1 MIKKILFLALVAF
14 GLFFTSCSDDDDNN
28 GSSTKNITLNISGL
42 EDLGSD
48 FVYEGWVI
56 VNGTPVSTGTFTDI
70 TSGQNFAID
79 TVQLNAATSFVL
91 TIEPS
96 GETGTAADT
105 PSDTKL
111 VEGDFSGN
119 SATVSIATVG
129 DFTTTTPSGNFFL
142 RSPTDETGG
151 VNNNNDENGI
161 WFGMPGDPPTAGLIL
176 PTLEAGWKYE
186 GWVVVDGTGPLST
199 GTFTAFDVADDN
211 AGATDSFSG
220 TENSGP
226 PIPGEDLL
234 NNEPTG
240 FTFPIDIRGKE
251 VVISI
256 EPSPDNSPNP
266 FLLKPLKGTAGNDI
280 APAVNDLT
288 FDNTSFPT
296 GTVTR

>member
-1 MIKKILFLALVAF
+1 MKGGF
-14 GLFFTSCSDDDDNN
+14 GQT
-28 GSSTKNITLNISGL
+28 
-42 EDLGSD
+42 
-48 FVYEGWVI
+48 
-56 VNGTPVSTGTFTDI
+56 
-70 TSGQNFAID
+70 FAID

-96 GETGTAADT
+96 GETGAAADT

-111 VEGDFSGN
+111 LKGDFSGN
-119 SATVSIATVG
+119 SATVSIMTVG
-129 DFTTTTPSGNFFL
+129 DFTTTTPSGKFFL
-142 RSPTDETGG
+142 RSPTDEATD
-151 VNNNNDENGI
+151 NNGNDENGI
-161 WFGMPGDPPTAGLIL
+161 WFGVPGAPPTVGLIL
-176 PTLEAGWKYE
+176 TTLEAGWKYE
-186 GWVVVDGTGPLST
+186 GWVIDGAGPLST

-226 PIPGEDLL
+226 SIPGEDLL
-234 NNEPTG
+234 NNAPTG
-240 FTFPIDIRGKE
+240 FTFPIDIRGKD

-266 FLLKPLKGTAGNDI
+266 FLLKPLKGTAGNDT

-288 FDNTSFPT
+288 FDDTSFPT

>member
-14 GLFFTSCSDDDDNN
+14 GLFFTSCSNDDDNG

-48 FVYEGWVI
+48 YVYEGWI
-56 VNGTPVSTGTFTDI
+56 MVNSVPLSTGTFTDI
-70 TSGQNFAID
+70 TSGQTFAID
-79 TVQLNAATSFVL
+79 TVQLNAATSFIL

-111 VEGDFSGN
+111 LKGDFSGN
-119 SATVSIATVG
+119 SATVSIVTIG
-129 DFTTTTPSGNFFL
+129 DFITTLPSGSFFL

-151 VNNNNDENGI
+151 INNDNDENGI
-161 WFGMPGDPPTAGLIL
+161 WFGMPAMPPTSGLIL

-186 GWVVVDGTGPLST
+186 GWVIDGAGPLST

-226 PIPGEDLL
+226 SIPGEDFF
-234 NNEPTG
+234 NNEPSG
-240 FTFPIDIRGKE
+240 FTFPIDIRGKD

-266 FLLKPLKGTAGNDI
+266 FLLKPLKGTASNDT
-280 APAVNDLT
+280 APAVNDLV